1 MTIGDGIS
9 RPLGAK
15 LWNGSFLVILRKFH
29 RLVYFEDWRE
39 KEQQYHFPD
48 HETNQKPRE
57 YKTGMLTTTQGSW
70 LTSWLRKSECVVSPA
85 H

>member
-1 MTIGDGIS
+1 MEF
-9 RPLGAK
+9 LVAWGAK
-15 LWNGSFLVILRKFH
+15 LGNSSVLSILRKFL
-29 RLVYFEDWRE
+29 RLVYFEEW
-39 KEQQYHFPD
+39 KEYEQKYHFPD
-48 HETNQKPRE
+48 HESNQRPRE